1 MVCVNIN
8 DSMDNNSASGKRR
21 SVSNNPI
28 WKNKPDMS
36 CPLKLEVYEDQSSDG
51 GSSEALEIVTS
62 DNEVTE
68 SSGRDVKR

>member
-8 DSMDNNSASGKRR
+8 DSMDNDSNNGKRR
-21 SVSNNPI
+21 SVGNYPI

-36 CPLKLEVYEDQSSDG
+36 CPLKLEVFEDQSSDG
-51 GSSEALEIVTS
+51 CSSEALEIVTS
-62 DNEVTE
+62 ENEVTE